1 MTALSL
7 RLRESTASTVDV
19 SHLVPER
26 LRELTA
32 DAIAEIQVWKGAERL
47 PLGDVFE
54 INGTPCD
61 ALVFETDCASLW
73 GIGYGMTEG
82 QISVHGSAGPYA
94 GRKMRGG
101 KLHITGDAGEYAGNA
116 MRGGRLVIDGDA
128 GDCVAAARPGEKYG
142 MEGGLLLVRGNAGDR
157 VGERM
162 RRGSVLIEGN
172 CGAWTAARMRA
183 GTIAVLGSTGDG
195 LGWAMRRGTILLRQ
209 PPTNLSPLFRDNG
222 EHALSILALMSRA
235 WRELDGPFAALNPK
249 RVQRWLGDR
258 SVQGL
263 GEILL
268 LRD

>member
-1 MTALSL
+1 MTALRL
-7 RLRESTASTVDV
+7 RLREPTASTIDV

-26 LRELTA
+26 LRELSPEGVA
-32 DAIAEIQVWKGAERL
+32 QLQVWKGAERL
-47 PLGDVFE
+47 PLGELFDISGAPGE
-54 INGTPCD
+54 T
-61 ALVFETDCASLW
+61 LEFETDAACLW
-73 GIGYGMTEG
+73 GIGYGMSEG
-82 QISVHGSAGPYA
+82 TIRVHGPAGPYA

-101 KLHITGDAGEYAGNA
+101 ELHITGNAGEYAGNG
-116 MRGGRLVIDGDA
+116 MRGGRIVIDGDA
-128 GDCVAAARPGEKYG
+128 GDCLAAARPGEKYG

-172 CGAWTAARMRA
+172 SGAWTAARMRA
-183 GTIAVLGSTGDG
+183 GTIAVLGSTGHG

-209 PPTNLSPLFRDNG
+209 PPASLSPLFRDNG
-222 EHALSILALMSRA
+222 EQALSILALMSKA
-235 WRELDGPFAALNPK
+235 WRGLDGPFVALNPC

-268 LRD
+268 LQD